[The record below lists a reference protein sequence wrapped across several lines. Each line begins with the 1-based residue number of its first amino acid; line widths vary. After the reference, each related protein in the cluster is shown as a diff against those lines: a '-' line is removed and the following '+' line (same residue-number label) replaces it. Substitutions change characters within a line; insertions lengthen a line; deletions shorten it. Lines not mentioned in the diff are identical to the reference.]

1 MSEFNNDIHI
11 QDLSDG
17 EGKNTTDFYD
27 NFRVKLNSVEQFP
40 SIYTFKFIV
49 KADSNAQE
57 DVKQLFTHDSTKFSE
72 KESSGGKYK
81 SITVETFVNNAEDV
95 IDYYKK
101 VSRIESVMM
110 L

>member
-11 QDLSDG
+11 QDLPDG

-101 VSRIESVMM
+101 VSKIESVMM